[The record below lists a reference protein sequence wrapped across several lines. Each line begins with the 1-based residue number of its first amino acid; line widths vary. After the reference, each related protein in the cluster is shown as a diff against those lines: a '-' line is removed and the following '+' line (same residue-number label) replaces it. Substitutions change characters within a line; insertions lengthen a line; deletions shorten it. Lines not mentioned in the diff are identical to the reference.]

1 MFPGQAFFVLAENG
15 SQMYFTDD
23 PFFYPVGIMM
33 NDKFKGFLL
42 GAVAAATYGM
52 NPLFALPL
60 YQEGLEADS
69 VLFYRY
75 SMAVAMLGML
85 MKFQRQSFRL
95 KKNEVLP
102 LIIGGLLFA
111 GSSLTLF
118 LAYRYM
124 DAGIASTILF
134 VYPVMV
140 AVIMAMFF
148 REKLTPVTVGSIVL
162 ALTGIGLLYKG
173 GDGGPL
179 SMTAIILIMLT
190 ALS

>member
-111 GSSLTLF
+111 GS
-118 LAYRYM
+118 
-124 DAGIASTILF
+124 
-134 VYPVMV
+134 
-140 AVIMAMFF
+140 
-148 REKLTPVTVGSIVL
+148 
-162 ALTGIGLLYKG
+162 
-173 GDGGPL
+173 
-179 SMTAIILIMLT
+179 
-190 ALS
+190 